1 MPKKKAITNLFD
13 HIAPHYDQLNHLLSL
28 NVDKSWRRK
37 AVRKILGQA
46 HERVMD
52 MACGT
57 ADFSIAL
64 AKAGVPSVLGLDISE
79 QMLRIGRQKVQALG
93 LSEIIQL
100 EQGDSEAIAYPDN
113 SFDAVGVAFGVRNY
127 ENLELGLQEMLRV
140 LKPGGMLLILQL
152 SVPQGRFLYAL
163 YSFYFTRVLPWIGGM
178 ISGDKQAY
186 AYLPASVLHF
196 PKPKEFLKILQSC
209 GYTETRQQ
217 ALSMGLAR
225 IFTGKK

>member
-13 HIAPHYDQLNHLLSL
+13 QIAPHYDQLNHLLSL

-37 AVRKILGQA
+37 AVRKILEQP

-57 ADFSIAL
+57 ADFGIAL

-100 EQGDSEAIAYPDN
+100 EQGDSEAIACSDN

-140 LKPGGMLLILQL
+140 LKPGGMLLILEL
-152 SVPQGRFLYAL
+152 SVPQGRFLYSL
-163 YSFYFTRVLPWIGGM
+163 YSFYFTRVLPWIGGL

-186 AYLPASVLHF
+186 AYLPASVLRF
-196 PKPKEFLKILQSC
+196 PKPKEFLRIMQSC
-209 GYTETRQQ
+209 GYAETRQQ
-217 ALSMGLAR
+217 ALSLGLAR